1 MATAWGGRFEKPPA
15 ERVLAFTASI
25 GFDRRLYRQDIA
37 GSIAHA
43 RMLAR
48 QGIISAED
56 CERIVRG
63 LEEIRTEIERGEFPF
78 RPELEDIHLNIEARL
93 REKIGETAGRLHT
106 ARSRN
111 DQIALDLRLYLKEVI
126 CQTADEIRRLQGVLL
141 ELAGAHLDTVA
152 PGYTHLQRAQP
163 VLLAHHFLA
172 YYEMLDRD
180 LDRYAEAYR
189 RADVMPLGSGA
200 LAGVPY
206 PIDREFV
213 ARELGFSRI
222 SRNSIDAVSDRD
234 FVLDYLSASAV
245 LMMHLSRLAEELVL
259 WSTPEFGFIE
269 LDDAYTTGSS
279 IMPQKKN
286 PDVAE
291 LIRAKAGRVFGHLQG
306 LLVTLKGLPLAYKRD
321 LQEDKEPLFDTV
333 DTVLACLP
341 LMAGMLATM
350 KVNRA
355 RLARAAEESYAL
367 ATDLA
372 DYLVT
377 KGVPFRD
384 AHHIVG
390 RLVRY
395 AVGQGKTFGE
405 LSMEE
410 YRKFS
415 DRFEADV
422 FDITVEKAI
431 AARDVPGGTAPGR
444 VRAALAEA
452 RARLAAD
459 RRPLTG
465 DADGKHPPTGRI

>member
-1 MATAWGGRFEKPPA
+1 MAIAWGGRFERPPA
-15 ERVLAFTASI
+15 EQVLKFTASI
-25 GFDRRLYRQDIA
+25 DFDRRLYRQDIA

-48 QGIISAED
+48 QGIISADD
-56 CERIVRG
+56 CEQIIRG
-63 LEEIRTEIERGEFPF
+63 LEEIRAEIERGEFPF
-78 RPELEDIHLNIEARL
+78 RPELEDIHLNIETRL
-93 REKIGETAGRLHT
+93 REKVGEVAGRLHT

-111 DQIALDLRLYLKEVI
+111 DQVALDLRLYLKEVI
-126 CQTADEIRRLQGVLL
+126 CQTAEEIRRLQGVLL
-141 ELAGAHLDTVA
+141 DLAEAHLETVA

-180 LDRYAEAYR
+180 LDRYTEAYR
-189 RADVMPLGSGA
+189 RTDVMPLGSGA

-234 FVLDYLSASAV
+234 FILDYLSASAI
-245 LMMHLSRLAEELVL
+245 LLMHLSRLAEELIL

-291 LIRAKAGRVFGHLQG
+291 LIRGKTGRVFGHLQG
-306 LLVTLKGLPLAYKRD
+306 LLVTLKGLPLAYNRD

-333 DTVLACLP
+333 DTVLGCLP

-350 KVNRA
+350 KVNRG

-372 DYLVT
+372 DYLVK

-384 AHHIVG
+384 AHHIIG
-390 RLVRY
+390 RLVKY
-395 AVGQGKTFGE
+395 AVAQRKTFQE
-405 LSMEE
+405 LSLEE

-422 FDITVEKAI
+422 FGITVQKAI
-431 AARDVPGGTAPGR
+431 AARDVPGGTAPGQVR
-444 VRAALAEA
+444 VALAEA

-465 DADGKHPPTGRI
+465 ESAGEDSAAG

>member
-1 MATAWGGRFEKPPA
+1 MATAWGGRFERPPA
-15 ERVLAFTASI
+15 EQVLRFTASI

-56 CERIVRG
+56 CEQIVRG
-63 LEEIRTEIERGEFPF
+63 LEEILAEIERGEFPF
-78 RPELEDIHLNIEARL
+78 RLELEDIHLNIEARL
-93 REKIGETAGRLHT
+93 REKVGEVAGRLHT

-111 DQIALDLRLYLKEVI
+111 DQIALDLRLYLKETI
-126 CQTADEIRRLQGVLL
+126 CQTSEEIRRLQGVLL
-141 ELAGAHLDTVA
+141 DLAEAHLEALA

-234 FVLDYLSASAV
+234 FVLDYLSASAI
-245 LMMHLSRLAEELVL
+245 LMVHLSRLAEELVL

-269 LDDAYTTGSS
+269 LDDAYATGSS

-291 LIRAKAGRVFGHLQG
+291 LIRGKAGRVFGHLQG
-306 LLVTLKGLPLAYKRD
+306 LLVTLKGLPLAYNRD

-333 DTVLACLP
+333 DTVLGCLP

-350 KVNRA
+350 KVNRD

-372 DYLVT
+372 DYLVR

-384 AHHIVG
+384 AHQIVG
-390 RLVRY
+390 RLVKY
-395 AVGQGKTFGE
+395 AADNRKTFAE
-405 LSMEE
+405 LSLEE

-422 FDITVEKAI
+422 FDITVEKAV

-459 RRPLTG
+459 LRPLTG
-465 DADGKHPPTGRI
+465 AGPDSPAG